1 VQTYGTLTV
10 EQRTYFVSRTLR
22 RLIPYLPLLKDAVT
36 DTVGANTGTT
46 IQWRKWGALP
56 AAVSALTEGVP
67 PTEGSLT
74 ITAVTAALA
83 QYGAFQKISDLLIRA
98 GIDPALA
105 NVSDLEGEQAGLSVH
120 SLMSTELGAGSSVQY
135 ASTATSRITVAAGM
149 NFITAEV
156 RKAVRTLEK
165 ANVPRF
171 PDNLFHGSV
180 TPSQKYDLK
189 ADAGSGGA
197 GGFLDIM
204 RYSRPEAFLTGTLG
218 EVEGVAFDVST
229 ANPIFTGAGAAGIDV
244 HAALIWGP
252 QAFGAIDLAGMTLG
266 SLNAETEQTGIDIM
280 VVPAN
285 TPSKIDPLQ
294 QYGVA
299 GWKVAFVA
307 KTLDSARILRVET
320 AVAG

>member
-1 VQTYGTLTV
+1 MAVQTYAALTV
-10 EQRTYFVSRTLR
+10 EQRSYYVAKTLR
-22 RLIPYLPLLKDAVT
+22 RLLPYLPLLKDAMT
-36 DTVGANTGTT
+36 DTVGSNTGTA

-56 AAVSALTEGVP
+56 AATAALTEGTP

-83 QYGAFQKISDLLIRA
+83 QYGAFQKVSDLLIRA
-98 GIDPALA
+98 GIDPAMS
-105 NVSDLEGEQAGLSVH
+105 NVMDVEGEQAGLSVH
-120 SLMSTELGAGSSVQY
+120 TLTATELGAGSSVQY
-135 ASTATSRITVAAGM
+135 ASTAVSRVTVAAGM

-165 ANVPRF
+165 SNVPRF
-171 PDNLFHGSV
+171 PDQRYHGSV

-189 ADAGSGGA
+189 ADAATGGW
-197 GGFLDIM
+197 LDIM
-204 RYSRPEAFLTGTLG
+204 RYAAPSTFMSGTLG
-218 EVEGVAFDVST
+218 EVEGVNFDVST
-229 ANPIFTGAGAAGIDV
+229 ANPIFTAGGAAGIDV

-252 QAFGAIDLAGMTLG
+252 YAFGAIDLTGQTVG
-266 SLNAETEQTGIDIM
+266 NLNPETNNAGIDIM

-299 GWKVAFVA
+299 GWKIAYVC
-307 KTLDSARILRVET
+307 KTLDSARILRLET

>member
-1 VQTYGTLTV
+1 MVQTYATLTV
-10 EQRTYFVSRTLR
+10 EQRSFYVAKTLR
-22 RLIPYLPLLKDAVT
+22 RLLPYLPLLKDAMT
-36 DTVGANTGTT
+36 DTIGSNTGTA

-56 AAVSALTEGVP
+56 AATSALTEGTP

-74 ITAVTAALA
+74 ITAVTATLA
-83 QYGAFQKISDLLIRA
+83 QYGAFQKVSDLLIRA
-98 GIDPALA
+98 GIDPAMS
-105 NVSDLEGEQAGLSVH
+105 NVMDVEGEQAGLSIH
-120 SLMSTELGAGSSVQY
+120 TLTATELGSGSSVQY
-135 ASTATSRITVAAGM
+135 ASTAVSRVTVAAGM
-149 NFITAEV
+149 NFITSEV

-171 PDNLFHGSV
+171 PDQRYHGAV

-189 ADAGSGGA
+189 ADAATGGW
-197 GGFLDIM
+197 LDIM
-204 RYSRPEAFLTGTLG
+204 RYAAPATFMSGTLG
-218 EVEGVAFDVST
+218 EVEGVNFDVST
-229 ANPIFTGAGAAGIDV
+229 ANPIFTGAGAGGVDV

-252 QAFGAIDLAGMTLG
+252 YAFGAVDLTGQTIG
-266 SLNAETEQTGIDIM
+266 NLNPETNNAGIDIM

-299 GWKVAFVA
+299 GWKIAYVA
-307 KTLDSARILRVET
+307 KTLDAARILRVET

>member
-1 VQTYGTLTV
+1 MVVQTYASLTA
-10 EQRTYFVSRTLR
+10 EQRTYYIAKTLK
-22 RLIPYLPLLKDAVT
+22 RLIPYLPLLKDGMQE
-36 DTVGANTGTT
+36 TVGSNTGTT

-56 AAVSALTEGVP
+56 AATSALTEGVP

-74 ITAVTAALA
+74 ITQVTASLA

-98 GIDPALA
+98 GIDPAMS
-105 NVSDLEGEQAGLSVH
+105 NVMDVEGEQCGLSVH
-120 SLMSTELGAGSSVQY
+120 ALTSTELGAGSSVQY
-135 ASTATSRITVAAGM
+135 ASTATSRVTVAAGM

-165 ANVPRF
+165 TKVPRF
-171 PDNLFHGSV
+171 PDGRYHGSC

-189 ADAGSGGA
+189 TDAAA
-197 GGFLDIM
+197 GGWLDIM
-204 RYSRPEAFLTGTLG
+204 RYSAPSVFLSGTLG
-218 EVEGVAFDVST
+218 EVEGVDFDT
-229 ANPIFTGAGAAGIDV
+229 TTENPIFTAGGAAGIDV

-252 QAFGAIDLAGMTLG
+252 NAFGTTDLESMTVG
-266 SLNAETEQTGIDIM
+266 GLNPQTNETGVDIM

-299 GWKVAFVA
+299 GWKVAYVA
-307 KTLDSARILRVET
+307 KVLDNARILRVET

>member
-1 VQTYGTLTV
+1 LAVQTYGSLTV
-10 EQRTYFVSRTLR
+10 EQRSYYVARTLR
-22 RLIPYLPLLKDAVT
+22 RLIPYLPLLKDAMT
-36 DTVGANTGTT
+36 ETIGPNTGTA
-46 IQWRKWGALP
+46 IQWRKWASLP
-56 AAVSALTEGVP
+56 AATSALTEGTP

-74 ITAVTAALA
+74 ITQVTAALA

-98 GIDPALA
+98 GIDPAMA
-105 NVSDLEGEQAGLSVH
+105 NVAELEGEQAGVSVH
-120 SLMSTELGAGSSVQY
+120 SLIATELAAGSSVQY
-135 ASTATSRITVAAGM
+135 ASTAVSRVTVGAGM
-149 NFITAEV
+149 NFVTSEV

-165 ANVPRF
+165 SNVPRF
-171 PDNLFHGSV
+171 PDNMYHGSC

-189 ADAGSGGA
+189 ADAATGGW
-197 GGFLDIM
+197 LDIM
-204 RYSRPEAFLTGTLG
+204 RYSSPEAFLTGRLG
-218 EVEGVAFDVST
+218 EVEGVNFDVST
-229 ANPIFTGAGAAGIDV
+229 ANPIFTAAGAGSIDV

-252 QAFGAIDLAGMTLG
+252 YAFGAIDLSGMTLG
-266 SLNAETEQTGIDIM
+266 NLNAETNRTGIDIM

-320 AVAG
+320 AVSG

>member
-1 VQTYGTLTV
+1 LVVQTYGLFSV
-10 EQRTYFVSRTLR
+10 EQRSYYVARTLR
-22 RLIPYLPLLKDAVT
+22 RLIPYLPLLKDAMT
-36 DTVGANTGTT
+36 DTIGSNTGTA

-56 AAVSALTEGVP
+56 AAISALTEGVP

-98 GIDPALA
+98 GIDPAMA

-156 RKAVRTLEK
+156 RKCVRTLEK

-171 PDNLFHGSV
+171 PDRLYHGSA
-180 TPSQKYDLK
+180 TPSQKFDLK
-189 ADAGSGGA
+189 ADGA
-197 GGFLDIM
+197 TGGFLDIM
-204 RYSRPEAFLTGTLG
+204 RYSQPEAFMTGVLG
-218 EVEGVAFDVST
+218 EIEGVSFDVST
-229 ANPIFTGAGAAGIDV
+229 ANPIFTAAGAAGIDV
-244 HAALIWGP
+244 HAALVWGP

-266 SLNAETEQTGIDIM
+266 SLNAETSQTGIDIM

-307 KTLDSARILRVET
+307 KTLDAARILRIET

>member
-1 VQTYGTLTV
+1 MAVQTYGTLTV
-10 EQRTYFVSRTLR
+10 EQRSYYVAKTLK
-22 RLIPYLPLLKDAVT
+22 RLIPYLPLLKDAMT
-36 DTVGANTGTT
+36 DTIGANTGTA

-56 AAVSALTEGVP
+56 AATAALTEGTP

-74 ITAVTAALA
+74 ITAVTATLA
-83 QYGAFQKISDLLIRA
+83 QYGAFQKVSDLLIRA
-98 GIDPALA
+98 GIDPAMS
-105 NVSDLEGEQAGLSVH
+105 NVMDVEGEQAGLSVH

-135 ASTATSRITVAAGM
+135 ASTAVSRVTVGAGM
-149 NFITAEV
+149 NFITSEV

-171 PDNLFHGSV
+171 PDGRYHGSV

-189 ADAGSGGA
+189 ADAATGGW
-197 GGFLDIM
+197 LDIM
-204 RYSRPEAFLTGTLG
+204 RYSNPAAFMSGTLG
-218 EVEGVAFDVST
+218 EVEGVNFDVST
-229 ANPIFTGAGAAGIDV
+229 QNPVYTGAGAGGIDV

-252 QAFGAIDLAGMTLG
+252 NAFGALDLTGMTVG
-266 SLNAETEQTGIDIM
+266 GLNPETNNAGIDIM
-280 VVPAN
+280 VVPSN

-307 KTLDSARILRVET
+307 KTLDAARILRVET
-320 AVAG
+320 AVSG